1 MSIYETIDQLF
12 EDQKVEEAYDIVKKA
27 LTEDKENVE
36 LLWRYAAACYKCGSK
51 LNKKEEAKKKTLYL
65 EGREAS
71 VAAYRLNDSHFKVL
85 KWAAIVSGE
94 LSDMLGM
101 KERIEEGYKFK
112 EYLDKALAID
122 YNESSLFHMRGR
134 FAFSVANLSWLERK
148 AAAAFFAEPPTA
160 TIDEALKD
168 FEECEKLEDGA
179 WLENNLYLAKCYL
192 QKGNKDSGIKY
203 LKLAVEMEADD
214 DGERDLQAE
223 AKKLLEKNSK

>member
-85 KWAAIVSGE
+85 KWAAIVS
-94 LSDMLGM
+94 
-101 KERIEEGYKFK
+101 GYKFK